1 MRHGKMN
8 FAIPVRNGDI
18 RIFNAELD
26 DDLTSLVGEYLGTSR
41 FFNPS

>member
-1 MRHGKMN
+1 MKHGKMN

-18 RIFNAELD
+18 RIFKTELD
-26 DDLTSLVGEYLGTSR
+26 DDLIFLVGEYLETSR